1 MAIDLSEFEQLA
13 EQNTKKQQEQKEQ
26 RKQEEENRRKQK
38 QKEQDEELDQL
49 RNIKSYILSE
59 DFENWL
65 SSILNSK
72 KEEIKEQGYFSF
84 DVSEYKRRIDYSNV
98 NPYGI
103 AETEYNV
110 HFGCFYNKRSVYFT
124 FTTQCGEDKSPHR
137 RTAYSMVRE
146 ILDLIEDRL
155 IEITKNKFII
165 KREKTEEG
173 NYKITTY
180 YIRFLLNDE

>member
-1 MAIDLSEFEQLA
+1 MAINLSEFEQLA
-13 EQNTKKQQEQKEQ
+13 EQNTRKQQEKEEQ

-38 QKEQDEELDQL
+38 EKEQDEELDQL

-65 SSILNSK
+65 SSRLNMK
-72 KEEIKEQGYFSF
+72 KEEIKEKGYFSF
-84 DVSEYKRRIDYSNV
+84 NVSEYKRRIDYSNV

-103 AETEYNV
+103 VETEYNV
-110 HFGCFYNKRSVYFT
+110 HFGCFHNKRSVFFT
-124 FTTQCGEDKSPHR
+124 FTKQCGEEKSPHR
-137 RTAYSMVRE
+137 KTAYSMVRE

-165 KREKTEEG
+165 ERREEKDG
-173 NYKITTY
+173 NYKTTTY
-180 YIRFLLNDE
+180 YIRFLLNE